1 MFEPPEKAGFG
12 IVLVQVFFLE
22 ASLRD
27 EDLLYGVFFLIA
39 YGDMVLVLSSNDVFW
54 KASFTIL
61 VIFED
66 IGALIKLLFI
76 LSVVKIRSY
85 IQKAPDHAHIC

>member
-1 MFEPPEKAGFG
+1 MAGFG
-12 IVLVQVFFLE
+12 VVLVQVFFLE
-22 ASLRD
+22 ASLRV
-27 EDLLYGVFFLIA
+27 EDLIYGVFFLIA

-66 IGALIKLLFI
+66 SGALRKLSFI
-76 LSVVKIRSY
+76 LSFVKIRSY
-85 IQKAPDHAHIC
+85 IQKAPDHTHIC